1 MKKIMILFNKVL
13 LIIFGGEGGGVLSHK
28 GMCQLKGYI
37 IDFVPF
43 QSENELSDFA
53 HFGLETGMV
62 FKETT
67 KHECIK

>member
-1 MKKIMILFNKVL
+1 
-13 LIIFGGEGGGVLSHK
+13 
-28 GMCQLKGYI
+28 MCQLKGYI